1 MGDSSNTFVIV
12 EVFFIPFYIS
22 EIDFFLSGD
31 FLKLKKN
38 INSFKIIYQK
48 SHLRMSSLAFFLYFT
63 FCNETNALA
72 LVHLCFNI
80 FRNRKLR
87 IIWIREITRRTRRII
102 IRLRRRIRIFIRRT
116 ITLRRMI
123 STRIIRRI
131 IIRRR
136 RRTRKGVLVTWA
148 YWILQSLA
156 SWRERTGLALWAR
169 NLEGLCGSCPQP
181 GQVG

>member
-1 MGDSSNTFVIV
+1 MIQHIIGDHAQGIYMNEFQWLKMGDSSNTFVIV

-63 FCNETNALA
+63 FFNETNALA

-87 IIWIREITRRTRRII
+87 IATN
-102 IRLRRRIRIFIRRT
+102 FS
-116 ITLRRMI
+116 RM
-123 STRIIRRI
+123 
-131 IIRRR
+131 
-136 RRTRKGVLVTWA
+136 GVL
-148 YWILQSLA
+148 Y
-156 SWRERTGLALWAR
+156 
-169 NLEGLCGSCPQP
+169 LCTLDINCLPHRITSTN
-181 GQVG
+181 